1 MQPVNFDF
9 AAFYADW
16 ATILPECFLFIWGAL
31 IVAWATGK
39 RDENPGGSSVFAIAT
54 IIGVLITAAWVAMT
68 ADGTAFGGTFV
79 FDRMAVVFKEIV
91 LFTVLLTVISSI
103 GTVGRFRAHRG
114 EYYGLLLMSTVG
126 MMLMISATELLTLY
140 VSLELSTIVLYALA
154 AFDKTNRKSAEAGLK
169 YVILGGISSAI
180 LLYGVA
186 LLYGLTQTTDL
197 QTIKTTIWGMYME
210 GGFSSGITL
219 ALIFLL
225 AGFGFKLALAP
236 FHMWAP
242 DVYEGAPTPITAFLS
257 VASKAAALAAFIRVF
272 FVGLESAQMVWGH
285 AIAALAALAMVVGN
299 VTAIVQ
305 TNIKRMLAY
314 SSVAQIGYVMVGA
327 VALDAYGATSMAYYM
342 LAYLFANMGA
352 FICVIAF
359 SERTGS
365 DEIMDYSGLSRRS
378 PALAAFFTLFLL
390 SLTGIPPTAGFLAKY
405 YVFLAGINAGYM
417 WLVIVALLTS
427 VIALYYYITVIR
439 RMYFAADESGSTL
452 PIHISLRTALVVSA
466 IGVLYFGVFP
476 GAVVDWISRAAT
488 QLLTAL

>member
-1 MQPVNFDF
+1 MNFDF
-9 AAFYADW
+9 AKFYADW
-16 ATILPECFLFIWGAL
+16 AVILPECFLFVWGAF
-31 IVAWATGK
+31 IIAWATGK
-39 RDENPGGSSVFAIAT
+39 RDENPGGSGVFATAT
-54 IIGVLITAAWVAMT
+54 LIGVLATAAWVAVT
-68 ADGTAFGGTFV
+68 PDGSAFGGTFV

-91 LFTVLLTVISSI
+91 LGAVLLTTISSI
-103 GTVGRFRAHRG
+103 GTVGRLRAHRG
-114 EYYGLLLMSTVG
+114 EYYGLVLMSAVG
-126 MMLMISATELLTLY
+126 MMLMVSATELLTLY

-154 AFDKTNRKSAEAGLK
+154 AYNKTNRKSAEAGLK

-210 GGFSSGITL
+210 GGFSPGMTL

-305 TNIKRMLAY
+305 SNIKRMLAY

-342 LAYLFANMGA
+342 MAYLFANMGA

-365 DEIMDYSGLSRRS
+365 DEIMDYSGLARRS
-378 PALAAFFTLFLL
+378 PMLAAFFTLFLL

-427 VIALYYYITVIR
+427 VIALYYYITVVR
-439 RMYFAADESGSTL
+439 RMYFPSDLSETPFPVSRSLVAAL
-452 PIHISLRTALVVSA
+452 AISAV
-466 IGVLYFGVFP
+466 GVLYFGVFP
-476 GAVVDWISRAAT
+476 GTFVDWVQRAAE
-488 QLLTAL
+488 QLLAAL